1 MSARVEPSVSF
12 YRGVYAVG
20 TLALVTACA
29 LGISWALRSGLWAA
43 AALPLAVLALLLL
56 AVRRRAAELHAYAHI
71 PGPRPSFFV
80 GNLPALMDRGHGGRD
95 QALAA
100 LHAEYGPVVRIHL
113 AWGHDA
119 YVSLAYASANLHR
132 KDLDSQR
139 RADRTLLP
147 TSLMGMPRGEQHRA
161 HRLAMA
167 PFFTVNAVKAGGHV
181 LREVSGDYVDRWRA
195 NGGVGK
201 GALQQDIH
209 RWSAHCMSSYMFGA
223 AWDTTTDLQRYFAA
237 LAEIEEQISFRAFHP
252 FFVRWIF
259 PLRSLAARA
268 AYLYLYGFLGQV
280 FARRAAPGCP
290 HRRGGPAD
298 LLGEFVKLHA
308 NAGSPWSRRECVEEM
323 MSLVLGGTDAMSY
336 AIDQTLILLS
346 RSPEVQAEARRRV
359 AAARSAGEAAHEVP
373 YVKHILYESF
383 RLYPPVPFSAKVA
396 HEGLVEEGLAVPP
409 GATIMWA
416 KNVVGRNAAIFPEP
430 ERFDP
435 ERFEQGHE
443 TAAAMLPFGAGPRH
457 CIGNRLA
464 EAQCVAL
471 LTEILENF
479 NIEAIEGL
487 DVTFRA
493 TVSISLSVLPV
504 RLTPL

>member
-1 MSARVEPSVSF
+1 MFF
-12 YRGVYAVG
+12 YRSVYAVG
-20 TLALVTACA
+20 CLGIVAACA
-29 LGISWALRSGLWAA
+29 LGTAWAVQTGLWPA
-43 AALPLAVLALLLL
+43 AALPLALLAALVLA
-56 AVRRRAAELHAYAHI
+56 VKRRSAEFRAYAHI

-95 QALAA
+95 QTLTA

-113 AWGHDA
+113 AWGHGA

-147 TSLMGMPRGEQHRA
+147 SSLMGMPRGEQHRA

-181 LREVSGDYVDRWRA
+181 LREISGDYIDRWKA
-195 NGGVGK
+195 DGGVGTA
-201 GALQQDIH
+201 ALQADIH

-223 AWDTTTDLQRYFAA
+223 AWDTTADLQRYFAA

-252 FFVRWIF
+252 FFVRWLF
-259 PLRSLAARA
+259 PLRGLAARA
-268 AYLYLYGFLGQV
+268 AYRYLYIFLGRV
-280 FARRAAPGCP
+280 LARRAAPGCP

-298 LLGEFVKLHA
+298 LLGEFVKLQANHA
-308 NAGSPWSRRECVEEM
+308 SWWSHRECVEEM

-336 AIDQTLILLS
+336 ALGQTLVLLS
-346 RSPEVQAEARRRV
+346 RSPTVQAEARRRI
-359 AAARSAGEAAHEVP
+359 AAAQSAGEAAHEVP
-373 YVKHILYESF
+373 FIKHILYESF
-383 RLYPPVPFSAKVA
+383 RLFPPVPFSAKVA
-396 HEGLVEEGLAVPP
+396 HDGLVEENLAVPP
-409 GATIMWA
+409 GATVMWA
-416 KNVVGRNAAIFPEP
+416 KNVVGRNPAAFPEP

-435 ERFEQGHE
+435 ERFDNGNES
-443 TAAAMLPFGAGPRH
+443 AAMLPFGAGPRH

-464 EAQCVAL
+464 EAQCIAL

-479 NIEAIEGL
+479 YVEAVEGL
-487 DVTFRA
+487 DVKFRA
-493 TVSISLSVLPV
+493 TVSIAPSVVPV
-504 RLTPL
+504 RLTPIPAPPTSP